1 MPSAGCESGTGGGGG
16 VDGRRRLR
24 VAAGG
29 VRFLG
34 VELAGFQRRAAD
46 RCNSGRWEEPAA
58 WEDGSAR
65 RARNGDCRNESG
77 GPPRPLR
84 SRLLLRDGR
93 PATAAGRGGGAG
105 AEAGGNEDC
114 GCNGGDR
121 VEFATGDGRISVSA
135 STAAASAEAGSRDW
149 AAAATPPLA
158 AVGVRES
165 VGTGWN
171 QRWPPRRPPGTGG
184 CSCGGMPCAF
194 VPFSRVPST
203 VLDEGTQSTDRPRPA
218 KSCNP
223 EAQQTSSSPPPRN
236 ARDRLIRVE
245 KKNTARRRA
254 ADDRQGVRRDSVGG
268 EMQAVCTAVNGRVGS
283 RRVNW
288 VMGLGRLGLLESA
301 RQMHALHR
309 SQDGV
314 RSMQARS
321 RLGRDAS
328 GRGGQR
334 HVETT

>member
-1 MPSAGCESGTGGGGG
+1 MAAETASGNWWM
-16 VDGRRRLR
+16 L
-24 VAAGG
+24 
-29 VRFLG
+29 L
-34 VELAGFQRRAAD
+34 
-46 RCNSGRWEEPAA
+46 W
-58 WEDGSAR
+58 
-65 RARNGDCRNESG
+65 RNAVCFR
-77 GPPRPLR
+77 PVFPRPVHC
-84 SRLLLRDGR
+84 
-93 PATAAGRGGGAG
+93 PGRG
-105 AEAGGNEDC
+105 DPV
-114 GCNGGDR
+114 DR
-121 VEFATGDGRISVSA
+121 PPTTCKELQSRGPANLFL
-135 STAAASAEAGSRDW
+135 STAPERAG
-149 AAAATPPLA
+149 P
-158 AVGVRES
+158 V
-165 VGTGWN
+165 N
-171 QRWPPRRPPGTGG
+171 
-184 CSCGGMPCAF
+184 
-194 VPFSRVPST
+194 
-203 VLDEGTQSTDRPRPA
+203 
-218 KSCNP
+218 KSGKKK
-223 EAQQTSSSPPPRN
+223 
-236 ARDRLIRVE
+236 